1 MKIRLAFIALF
12 YTVSIGLT
20 AQNRIVDS
28 LRHWLATHPVQ
39 DSARVV
45 TLHRLAY
52 RLSEIDQTTA
62 WRYANEANQ
71 LAKKLNN
78 NTNIGQSFINYAILE
93 SLEGNYAKGQEY
105 YLTALKIF
113 EQTGWER
120 GKAICL
126 NNIAE
131 NYKSMNQLDKALDYT
146 FRALELNKKKN
157 EIRGMAVN
165 HEQIGDL
172 YRRMG
177 RYEESLK
184 YLEQGLKLAEQAD
197 QNYQILPQV
206 LLGIA
211 RNYNDRREF
220 STALWYMRKATQ
232 QSQQYGEKLL
242 QIQCYEESAKTFR
255 LQQKLDSAKVYF
267 QKALDAANQ
276 FGSIVEIAHINREM
290 AELEEMKGDYKEA
303 LGYFQEYKT
312 LSDSIERKKNVVRA
326 ELVELKY
333 TAFEKDKENQR
344 LKQIKASQEAELK
357 SQTYWII
364 SLASVIVMLMGVL
377 SYAFYRNRLKQI
389 RDAQKAQAE
398 TIRQM
403 QLSDRIRSQIAR
415 DLHDDLGATLSGV
428 AMLSQAAKRQLKDK
442 DEQLKELLDLISINS
457 QRTVSTIRDIIW
469 TTRPMNDSLESIT
482 TKMKIFASEMLEPKH
497 IHYDFCISEEL
508 KGYKLPS
515 NQQYNFYL
523 IFKEAINNAAK
534 YAQAGN
540 VWIKICR
547 KNQQLH
553 LEIKDDG
560 IGFDKEAVKG
570 SGNGLF
576 NMEKRVEE
584 LDGSMV
590 VQSAPNQGTII
601 ELTLPLATPLVFTER
616 TFVEVG

>member
-1 MKIRLAFIALF
+1 MTLRFAFFWLF
-12 YTVSIGLT
+12 SIVSVELV
-20 AQNRIVDS
+20 AQNRMVDS
-28 LRHWLATHPVQ
+28 LRNWLVTHPAQ

-78 NTNIGQSFINYAILE
+78 TTNLGQSFINYAILE
-93 SLEGNYAKGQEY
+93 SLEGNYARGQEY
-105 YLTALKIF
+105 YLTALKLF

-120 GKAICL
+120 GIAICL

-131 NYKSMNQLDKALDYT
+131 NYKSMNQLDKAVDYT
-146 FRALELNKKKN
+146 FRALELNKKTDQK
-157 EIRGMAVN
+157 RGMAVN

-172 YRRMG
+172 YRRMQ

-184 YLEQGLKLAEQAD
+184 YLEQGLVLAKQAD
-197 QNYQILPQV
+197 QNYQILPQI
-206 LLGIA
+206 LLSIA

-220 STALWYMRKATQ
+220 PVALRYLEQATE
-232 QSQQYGEKLL
+232 QSQRHGEKLL
-242 QIQCYEESAKTFR
+242 QIQCYEETAKTFR
-255 LQQKLDSAKVYF
+255 LQQKLDSAKIYF
-267 QKALDAANQ
+267 QKALDTATQ
-276 FGSIVEIAHINREM
+276 FGSIVEIARINREM
-290 AELEEMKGDYKEA
+290 AQLAEIQGGYKEA
-303 LGYFQEYKT
+303 LGYYQSYKI
-312 LSDSIERKKNVVRA
+312 LNDSIERKKNVVRA
-326 ELVELKY
+326 ELAELKY

-344 LKQIKASQEAELK
+344 LKQIKTAQEAELR

-364 SLASVIVMLMGVL
+364 SLALVIVGLVGLL

-389 RDAQKAQAE
+389 KDAQKAQAE

-428 AMLSQAAKRQLKDK
+428 AMLSQAAKRQLKEK
-442 DEQLKELLDLISINS
+442 DGQLKELLDLISINS

-497 IHYDFCISEEL
+497 IQYEFSVADDL
-508 KGYKLPS
+508 KGYKMPS

-523 IFKEAINNAAK
+523 IFKEAINNTAK
-534 YAQAGN
+534 YAQAKH
-540 VWIKICR
+540 VWINIFK
-547 KNQQLH
+547 KNQQLY
-553 LEIKDDG
+553 LYIKDDG
-560 IGFDKEAVKG
+560 IGFDKEVVKG

-584 LDGSMV
+584 LDGSMSV
-590 VQSAPNQGTII
+590 KSAPNQGTTI
-601 ELTLPLATPLVFTER
+601 ELTLPLATPLLTVYPIY
-616 TFVEVG
+616 